1 MKVTGAE
8 LIAFLGEAW
17 PQPEDDG
24 YWDHVLF
31 FDDPDPAETYDT
43 YEIGPIRYQGRHND
57 PTDGEG
63 YDLAACIRKWRR
75 ERDNDVLAVLVPKDR
90 VAEFKKTLKS
100 FGAKLAERGG

>member
-17 PQPEDDG
+17 PQP
-24 YWDHVLF
+24 
-31 FDDPDPAETYDT
+31 
-43 YEIGPIRYQGRHND
+43 YEIGPIRYQGRHHD